1 MGEVTRLQENA
12 DTGTFNKYFI
22 NTCRIVRN
30 LITYNSERVGIF
42 IENKILD
49 NKMRFLNQQSQN
61 SKEIP

>member
-12 DTGTFNKYFI
+12 DTGIFNKYFI